1 MTFGDRIKKIRKEKD
16 LTQAELGKII
26 GIKPNSISLIESGSR
41 NASEQVILSICRSL
55 NINEDWLRTGKGD
68 MFVQLPQNEVLASQ
82 IRDFLSGANDGFRE
96 RLISM
101 LIRLKPEQWEVL
113 ERYAKDLVGFS
124 ESDTMDIPTVSP
136 GSPEPDVDEDAAIKA
151 EAREKAE
158 AYYNQLLLEASSG
171 MSVGSTPANT
181 G

>member
-1 MTFGDRIKKIRKEKD
+1 MTFGDRIKKIRKEKN

-26 GIKPNSISLIESGSR
+26 GIKPNSISLIESGNR

-68 MFVQLPQNEVLASQ
+68 MFVQLPQNEALANQ
-82 IRDFLSGANDGFRE
+82 IRDFLSGGNDGFRE

-101 LIRLKPEQWEVL
+101 LIRLKPEQWETL
-113 ERYAKDLVGFS
+113 EGYAKDLVRFS
-124 ESDTMDIPTVSP
+124 ESGAADIPAESLSP
-136 GSPEPDVDEDAAIKA
+136 PEPDADEDVAIKA
-151 EAREKAE
+151 EARKKAE
-158 AYYNQLLLEASSG
+158 AYYEQLILEASSG
-171 MSVGSTPANT
+171 TFRGSTPANT